1 MVINKNQ
8 SANGLVDS
16 AGNLLTNAVNQ
27 REDKLLSKHL
37 ESEYS
42 ESGYFVMRDYFSS
55 DEIAILREVVLK
67 FHTRWKRDNVQFY
80 KEEAFNSSLITGSQY
95 LTPDDRL
102 TLFNFIGSK
111 KIMFLVDSVIAN
123 RPAFMNTQL
132 FFNPVNPSLKDFWHR
147 DCQYDHDI
155 EIQKQVI
162 KETQVLHLR
171 VPLFDEPG
179 MELVPGTHQR
189 WDNEEE
195 YNVRQ
200 EIKGR
205 VSNEALS
212 AGKEIKLAAGDVL
225 VFSADM
231 IHRGLYGLDRL
242 ALDILVFDSAA
253 NFIDYVDDDCLPDI
267 EMLKNIDNPTLF
279 INTIDLKSLA

>member
-1 MVINKNQ
+1 MVTNDNQ
-8 SANGLVDS
+8 PDNAFYSAL
-16 AGNLLTNAVNQ
+16 VNQ
-27 REDKLLSKHL
+27 PADNSLGKQL
-37 ESEYS
+37 ENQYNKA
-42 ESGYFVMRDYFSS
+42 GYFVMRKYFSP
-55 DEIAILREVVLK
+55 DELATLREIVLT
-67 FHTRWKRDNVQFY
+67 FHRKWQKDNVQFY
-80 KEEAFNSSLITGSQY
+80 QEEAFNSSLITGSRY
-95 LTPDDRL
+95 LTEEDRL

-123 RPAFMNTQL
+123 NPAFMNTQL
-132 FFNPVNPSLKDFWHR
+132 FFNPVNPALKDFWHR
-147 DCQYDHDI
+147 DCQYDHDV
-155 EIQKQVI
+155 ENQKQVI

-179 MELVPGTHQR
+179 MELIPGTHQR

-200 EIKGR
+200 EVKGK
-205 VSNEALS
+205 LS
-212 AGKEIKLAAGDVL
+212 HESISTGQKIKLSAGDVL

-253 NFIDYVDDDCLPDI
+253 NFIDYVDEDCLPDV
-267 EMLKNIDNPTLF
+267 EMLAKIDNPTLF
-279 INTIDLKSLA
+279 INTIGLKSLK